1 MEKKTSTKE
10 YYRAIG
16 RRKTATAVVKLMKAA
31 KTSYDIN
38 GKASTFAQVKNVTG
52 SAESVETWLLGSIVA
67 TAPWEKE
74 LTETLDYIAT
84 LNSIDTKNVEP
95 TSQVTGLTNVLR
107 EDEAHPSL
115 SQEEALQN
123 AQTYNGFF
131 KVPAILDHE

>member
-1 MEKKTSTKE
+1 MKHASPSIKIDISHVAQLANIPLSEKEK
-10 YYRAIG
+10 
-16 RRKTATAVVKLMKAA
+16 
-31 KTSYDIN
+31 N
-38 GKASTFAQVKNVTG
+38 TF
-52 SAESVETWLLGSIVA
+52 
-67 TAPWEKE
+67 EKE